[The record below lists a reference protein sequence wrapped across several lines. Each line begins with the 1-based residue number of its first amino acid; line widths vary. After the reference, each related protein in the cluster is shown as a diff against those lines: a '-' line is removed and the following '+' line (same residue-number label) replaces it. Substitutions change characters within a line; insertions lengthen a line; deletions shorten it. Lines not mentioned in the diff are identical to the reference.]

1 MSQANYNVWHVPEQ
15 LPVLAENEVHIWLA
29 QLNVPSMLSQYR
41 QWLTM
46 QELEKAQRFY
56 FERDRLRW
64 TIAHGVLRLLL
75 AHYTGD
81 EPLHIEL
88 DKNAYGKPFI
98 VQPASLLHFN
108 LSHSGDFALYAFAWQ
123 REVGIDIEY
132 MRDNINYDE
141 LAVRVFSA
149 HEQETLQTLLPAQH
163 YQAFYNGWTR
173 KEAYIKAR
181 GMGLS
186 LPLDLFD
193 VSLLPDEPAALLASR
208 EDTREV
214 QRWSILALP
223 TPPGYTGAL
232 VVEGMDWQLRSWQW
246 SML

>member
-1 MSQANYNVWHVPEQ
+1 MLQVEHENWPVSEQ
-15 LPVLAENEVHIWLA
+15 LPVLAENEVHVWLA
-29 QLNVPSMLSQYR
+29 QLNRPSLVTHYR
-41 QWLTM
+41 QLLVAG
-46 QELEKAQRFY
+46 ELERAQHFY
-56 FERDRLRW
+56 FEHDRLRW

-75 AHYTGD
+75 GHYTSN

-98 VQPASLLHFN
+98 AQPTSLLHFN

-123 REVGIDIEY
+123 RELGIDIEY
-132 MRDNINYDE
+132 MRDNIDYDE
-141 LAVRVFSA
+141 LASRVFSTN
-149 HEQETLQTLLPAQH
+149 EQEILRALPPARH

-193 VSLLPDEPAALLASR
+193 VSLLPDKPAALLASR
-208 EDTREV
+208 EDVREV
-214 QRWSILALP
+214 QRWSMLTLP

-232 VVEGMDWQLRSWQW
+232 VVEGTGWQLRICQW
-246 SML
+246 KHC